1 MNNFLITLVHGRSL
15 LNATFN
21 QRIEIMLCVE
31 WGSTKL
37 NYFILL
43 AQQSYCRRC
52 LNRKLIPM
60 HPVFEENI
68 QAIGKPYADLHF
80 LLDCLSEV
88 LEANNEKEL
97 IASIPWLN
105 EKVRPPVP
113 QLAQKTIHLYSICF
127 QLLNLCEV
135 NWAVQSR
142 RNKQQTQGPESVNGS
157 WSHTFFELKEAGTV
171 QEEIV
176 AALSQLEIEP
186 VLTAHPTEAKRT
198 VVLKYYREL
207 YLQLVML
214 ENPIYTTLER
224 EQVRSEIKELLT
236 RLWFIDD
243 IYLEKPQVE
252 TELENVLHYLT
263 KVFPDVFELHD
274 KTLVQAWNEAG
285 FSPESLQN
293 YRSMPRISLGSWVGG
308 DRDGHPLVTPEITK
322 YTLERLRAEA
332 LNVLSQRLQVLA
344 DSLSIYTSSAS
355 YISEFQQAK
364 SNLEQQIK
372 GLSKNME
379 YISASREP
387 FKQFVILLIEKLPVK
402 KSVSGN
408 IHLSQSAYSY
418 SDSGQ
423 LLNDLEILLRALSEW
438 GAPMLA
444 TNEVNKALRY
454 VQNFGFHMAHLDI
467 RQNSE
472 FYHTAFCG
480 LLEDLDNSVYSFNS
494 ESRVDKQFLLQELNQ
509 YRPFNLSYSGSI
521 AETSQALGY
530 LGVVSQHIK
539 QYGPK
544 ALGSMI
550 VSMTKKI
557 DDLFLFYLLAR
568 EAGLYV
574 KTESGP
580 ACQLPVVPLFE
591 TIDDLHN
598 APSILDEFLAHPVTQ
613 NTIRLHA
620 LRKGYARPVA
630 EVMIGYSDSNKDGG
644 ILSSLWHLYE
654 AQHELAKV
662 GRKHG
667 VDIRFFHGKGGSI
680 SRGAGPIHWFLR
692 SLPPYSLCGKLRM
705 TEQGE
710 TIERKYA
717 NKVNAAFNLELLTSG
732 TLRNTLLNTH
742 RHDPELFELV
752 GFMAH
757 ESFTSYNTLT
767 RHPSFIRFFEQ
778 ATPIDVIETS
788 KIGSRPSRRTNQ
800 RTLNDLRAIPWVF
813 SWTQSRVNITS
824 WYGVGSTLKLLKEQY
839 TEKYTLLRRLL
850 GSHPLLRYILTNVD
864 SGLAATDPEVIKLY
878 ASLVNDEQTK
888 NDILPLILTEYQL
901 TKNLLNELLE
911 IPFEERRKNH
921 FYSTRL
927 RAVALDLMH
936 QVQVD
941 ALRQWRNAKEIEN
954 QGLAN
959 QQNIILLK
967 TINAIANAL
976 GSTG

>member
-1 MNNFLITLVHGRSL
+1 
-15 LNATFN
+15 
-21 QRIEIMLCVE
+21 
-31 WGSTKL
+31 
-37 NYFILL
+37 
-43 AQQSYCRRC
+43 
-52 LNRKLIPM
+52 M
-60 HPVFEENI
+60 HPVLKENI
-68 QAIGKPYADLHF
+68 QEIGKPYSDLHF
-80 LLDCLSEV
+80 LLQCFAEV

-97 IASIPWLN
+97 VTYIPWLN
-105 EKVRPPVP
+105 TQVSTPKPEHE
-113 QLAQKTIHLYSICF
+113 QKTIHLYSICF

-142 RNKQQTQGPESVNGS
+142 RGKQQRQGPQSVNGS
-157 WSHTFFELKEAGTV
+157 WAHTFSELKESGIPQA
-171 QEEIV
+171 EIV

-186 VLTAHPTEAKRT
+186 VMTAHPTEAKRT

-214 ENPIYTTLER
+214 ENPVYTLLER
-224 EQVRSEIKELLT
+224 EQIRSGIKELLT

-274 KTLVQAWNEAG
+274 RTLIQAWNEAG
-285 FSPESLQN
+285 FQPESLQN
-293 YRSMPRISLGSWVGG
+293 YRSMPKISLGSWVGG
-308 DRDGHPLVTPEITK
+308 DRDGHPLVTPEITQ
-322 YTLERLRAEA
+322 YTLQRLRMEA
-332 LNVLSQRLQVLA
+332 LNLASQRLNLLA
-344 DSLSIYTSSAS
+344 DSLSIYTAENTLSTELQKRKSVLEKQIPD
-355 YISEFQQAK
+355 ISENIQF
-364 SNLEQQIK
+364 S
-372 GLSKNME
+372 
-379 YISASREP
+379 SASREP
-387 FKQFVILLIEKLPVK
+387 FRQFVLLLIEKLPATQNL
-402 KSVSGN
+402 SGGN
-408 IHLSQSAYSY
+408 SQLAPNEWSY
-418 SDSGQ
+418 TNSGQ
-423 LLNDLEILLRALSEW
+423 LIADLEMLLRALSNW

-444 TNEVNKALRY
+444 INEVNKALRF
-454 VQNFGFHMAHLDI
+454 VQHFGFHLAHLDI

-472 FYHTAFCG
+472 FYRKAIFG
-480 LLEDLDNSVYSFNS
+480 LLEDIGEPNYSINDEGS
-494 ESRVDKQFLLQELNQ
+494 VDKKFLLQELNL
-509 YRPFNLSYSGSI
+509 YRPFTYSYSGSVP
-521 AETSQALGY
+521 ETANALGY
-530 LGVVSQHIK
+530 LGVLAGHIRK
-539 QYGPK
+539 YGTN

-550 VSMTKKI
+550 VSMTKKV
-557 DDLFLFYLLAR
+557 DDLFTFYLLAR

-591 TIDDLHN
+591 TIDDLHC
-598 APSILDEFLAHPVTQ
+598 APAILDEFLAHPVTQ
-613 NTIRLHA
+613 NTLRLQA
-620 LRKGYARPVA
+620 QRKGYSKPVA

-654 AQHELAKV
+654 AQHELAKI

-680 SRGAGPIHWFLR
+680 SRGAGPIHWFLK
-692 SLPPYSLCGKLRM
+692 SLPPESLCGKLRL

-732 TLRNTLLNTH
+732 TLRNTLMNTH
-742 RHDPELFELV
+742 PFDPELFELV

-757 ESFTSYNTLT
+757 ESFTTYNALT

-800 RTLNDLRAIPWVF
+800 RTLTDLRAIPWVF

-824 WYGVGSTLKLLKEQY
+824 WYGVGSTILLLKEKY
-839 TEKYTLLRRLL
+839 PEKYALLKQLL
-850 GSHPLLRYILTNVD
+850 ISHPLLRYILTNVD
-864 SGLAATDPEVIKLY
+864 SGLAATDPEIIELY
-878 ASLVNDEQTK
+878 ASLVEEDQIR
-888 NDILPLILTEYQL
+888 NDILPMILSEFQL
-901 TKNLLNELLE
+901 TKSLLAELLE
-911 IPFEERRKNH
+911 KPFEERRKNH
-921 FYSTRL
+921 YYSTRL

-936 QVQVD
+936 QVQVNT
-941 ALRQWRNAKEIEN
+941 LQHWRNEKDSEEPEV
-954 QGLAN
+954 AN

-967 TINAIANAL
+967 TINAVANAL

>member
-1 MNNFLITLVHGRSL
+1 
-15 LNATFN
+15 
-21 QRIEIMLCVE
+21 
-31 WGSTKL
+31 
-37 NYFILL
+37 
-43 AQQSYCRRC
+43 
-52 LNRKLIPM
+52 M
-60 HPVFEENI
+60 HPVLKENI
-68 QAIGKPYADLHF
+68 QEIGKPYSDLHF
-80 LLDCLSEV
+80 LLQCFAEV
-88 LEANNEKEL
+88 LEANNETEL
-97 IASIPWLN
+97 VTYIPWLN
-105 EKVRPPVP
+105 TQVSTPKPEHE
-113 QLAQKTIHLYSICF
+113 QKTIHLYSICF

-142 RNKQQTQGPESVNGS
+142 RGKQQRQGSQSVNGS
-157 WSHTFFELKEAGTV
+157 WAHTFSELKKSGIPQA
-171 QEEIV
+171 EIV

-186 VLTAHPTEAKRT
+186 VMTAHPTEAKRT

-214 ENPIYTTLER
+214 ENPVYTTFER
-224 EQVRSEIKELLT
+224 VQIRSGIKELLT

-274 KTLVQAWNEAG
+274 RTLIQAWNEAG
-285 FSPESLQN
+285 FQPESLQN
-293 YRSMPRISLGSWVGG
+293 YRSMPKISLGSWVGG

-322 YTLERLRAEA
+322 YTLERLRTEA
-332 LNVLSQRLQVLA
+332 LNLVGKRLHTLA
-344 DSLSIYTSSAS
+344 DSLSIYTSKSTLTDEFQELIVLLKNQIPG
-355 YISEFQQAK
+355 ISEHLQFT
-364 SNLEQQIK
+364 
-372 GLSKNME
+372 
-379 YISASREP
+379 SASREP

-402 KSVSGN
+402 QTNSG
-408 IHLSQSAYSY
+408 IIDFSKGDWIYSN
-418 SDSGQ
+418 SGQ
-423 LLNDLEILLRALSEW
+423 LISDLEMLLRALSTW

-444 TNEVNKALRY
+444 INEVNKALRF
-454 VQNFGFHMAHLDI
+454 VQHFGFHLAHLDI

-472 FYHTAFCG
+472 FYRKAIIG
-480 LLEDLDNSVYSFNS
+480 LLEDIDDTNYSINDEGS
-494 ESRVDKQFLLQELNQ
+494 VDKKFLLQELNL
-509 YRPFNLSYSGSI
+509 YRPFTHNYSGNI
-521 AETSQALGY
+521 PETTIALGY
-530 LGVVSQHIK
+530 LGVLDGHIRK
-539 QYGPK
+539 YGPN

-550 VSMTKKI
+550 VSMTKKV
-557 DDLFLFYLLAR
+557 DDLFTFYLLAR

-591 TIDDLHN
+591 TIDDLHQ
-598 APSILDEFLAHPVTQ
+598 APAILDEFLAHPVTQ
-613 NTIRLHA
+613 NTLQLQA
-620 LRKGYARPVA
+620 QRKGYSRPVC

-654 AQHELAKV
+654 AQHELAKI

-680 SRGAGPIHWFLR
+680 SRGAGPIHWFLK
-692 SLPPYSLCGKLRM
+692 SLPPESLCGKLRL

-742 RHDPELFELV
+742 NHDPELFELV

-757 ESFTSYNTLT
+757 ESFTSYNALT

-778 ATPIDVIETS
+778 ATPIDVIEIS

-824 WYGVGSTLKLLKEQY
+824 WYGVGSTLQLLKEQY
-839 TEKYTLLRRLL
+839 PEKYALLKQLL
-850 GSHPLLRYILTNVD
+850 ISHPLLRYILTNVD
-864 SGLAATDPEVIKLY
+864 SGLAATDPEIIELY
-878 ASLVNDEQTK
+878 ASLIEEDQIR
-888 NDILPLILTEYQL
+888 NDILPMILSEFQL
-901 TKNLLNELLE
+901 TKSLLAELLE
-911 IPFEERRKNH
+911 KPFEERRKNH
-921 FYSTRL
+921 YFSTRL

-936 QVQVD
+936 QVQVNT
-941 ALRQWRNAKEIEN
+941 LRHWRNEKDSEDPVVVN
-954 QGLAN
+954 R
-959 QQNIILLK
+959 QNIILLK
-967 TINAIANAL
+967 TINAVANAL

>member
-1 MNNFLITLVHGRSL
+1 
-15 LNATFN
+15 
-21 QRIEIMLCVE
+21 
-31 WGSTKL
+31 
-37 NYFILL
+37 
-43 AQQSYCRRC
+43 
-52 LNRKLIPM
+52 M
-60 HPVFEENI
+60 HPILKANI
-68 QAIGKPYADLHF
+68 QEIGKTYSDLHF
-80 LLDCLSEV
+80 LLKCFAEV
-88 LEANNEKEL
+88 LEANNEKNL
-97 IASIPWLN
+97 VVYIPWLN
-105 EKVRPPVP
+105 TEVATPSIEDE
-113 QLAQKTIHLYSICF
+113 QKTIHLYSICF

-142 RNKQQTQGPESVNGS
+142 RSKQQLQGSQSVNGS
-157 WSHTFFELKEAGTV
+157 WADTFSELKEAGIS

-176 AALSQLEIEP
+176 ATLSQLEIEP

-207 YLQLVML
+207 YLLLVML
-214 ENPIYTTLER
+214 ENPVYTYLER
-224 EQVRSEIKELLT
+224 EQIRSEIKELLT

-243 IYLEKPQVE
+243 IYLQKPQVE

-285 FSPESLQN
+285 FKPEALQN
-293 YRSMPRISLGSWVGG
+293 YRSMPKLSLGSWVGG

-332 LNVLSQRLQVLA
+332 LNLTCKRLNLLA
-344 DSLSIYTSSAS
+344 DSLSIYTSENTLANKFQQTKSLLIQQIPG
-355 YISEFQQAK
+355 ISENIQFT
-364 SNLEQQIK
+364 S
-372 GLSKNME
+372 
-379 YISASREP
+379 SRHEP
-387 FKQFVILLIEKLPVK
+387 FKQFVLLLIEKLPVK
-402 KSVSGN
+402 QTLSGN
-408 IHLSQSAYSY
+408 ISLSSTEWSY
-418 SDSGQ
+418 SNSGQ
-423 LLNDLEILLRALSEW
+423 LIADLEILLRALSNW

-444 TNEVNKALRY
+444 INEVNKALRF
-454 VQNFGFHMAHLDI
+454 VQNFGFHLAHLDV
-467 RQNSE
+467 RQNSQ
-472 FYHTAFCG
+472 FYQSAFIG
-480 LLEDLDNSVYSFNS
+480 LLEDMDSSVYSATMNGP
-494 ESRVDKQFLLQELNQ
+494 VDKTFLLQELNR
-509 YRPFNLSYSGSI
+509 YRPFSYKYSGNTP
-521 AETSQALGY
+521 ETVTALGY
-530 LGVVSQHIK
+530 LTVLSEHLRN
-539 QYGPK
+539 YGPN
-544 ALGSMI
+544 ALGSLI
-550 VSMTKKI
+550 ISMTKKV
-557 DDLFLFYLLAR
+557 DDLFTFYLLAR
-568 EAGLYV
+568 EAGLYL
-574 KTESGP
+574 KTETGP

-598 APSILDEFLAHPVTQ
+598 APFILDEFLAHPVTR
-613 NTIRLHA
+613 NTINLQA
-620 LRKGYARPVA
+620 KRKGYSRPVA

-654 AQHELAKV
+654 AQYDMANI

-680 SRGAGPIHWFLR
+680 SRGAGPIHWFLK
-692 SLPPYSLCGKLRM
+692 SLPPHSLCGKLRL

-742 RHDPELFELV
+742 RHDPQLFELV

-757 ESFTSYNTLT
+757 ESFTAYNSLT

-778 ATPIDVIETS
+778 ATPIDIIETS

-824 WYGVGSTLKLLKEQY
+824 WYGVGSTLKLIKEQHP
-839 TEKYTLLRRLL
+839 EKYSLLRRLL
-850 GSHPLLRYILTNVD
+850 ITHPLLRYILTNVD
-864 SGLAATDPEVIKLY
+864 SGLAATDPAVIELY
-878 ASLVNDEQTK
+878 ASLVVDEQIK
-888 NDILPLILTEYQL
+888 NDILPLILTEYKL
-901 TKNLLNELLE
+901 TKDLLNELLE
-911 IPFEERRKNH
+911 KPFVERRKNH

-936 QVQVD
+936 RMQVE
-941 ALRQWRNAKEIEN
+941 ALRQWRNAKETEN
-954 QGLAN
+954 PEVAN